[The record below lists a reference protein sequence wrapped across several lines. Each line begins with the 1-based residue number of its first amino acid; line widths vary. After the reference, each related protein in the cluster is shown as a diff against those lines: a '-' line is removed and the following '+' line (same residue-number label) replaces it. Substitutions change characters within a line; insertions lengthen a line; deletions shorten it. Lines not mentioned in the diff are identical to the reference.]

1 MNPKVDFYFQKNTQ
15 WQKELE
21 QLRTIILDCGLKE
34 ELKWGCPA
42 YTLNKNNVVL
52 LHVFKSYCAI
62 LFFKGTLLK
71 DPDQILI
78 QQSENTQATKQI
90 RFTNE
95 MEVIE
100 MAPKIKAYVKAAIE
114 IEKSGLK
121 VEFKKTDEFKMPI
134 EFKERLNAVPS
145 LKKAFELL
153 TPGRQRAYL
162 LHFSAPKQSSTRTSR
177 IDKAMNQIMNGKGL
191 ND

>member
-21 QLRTIILDCGLKE
+21 QLRAIILDCGLTE

-42 YTLNKNNVVL
+42 YTINKSNIVL

-62 LFFKGTLLK
+62 LFFKGALLK
-71 DPDQILI
+71 DPDNILI

-90 RFTNE
+90 RFTNL

-100 MAPKIKAYVKAAIE
+100 LAPKIKTYVKAAIE
-114 IEKSGLK
+114 IEKAGLK
-121 VEFKKTDEFKMPI
+121 VEFKKTDAFKMPH
-134 EFKERLNAVPS
+134 EFKERLEAIPA
-145 LKKAFELL
+145 LKKAFESL

-162 LHFSAPKQSSTRTSR
+162 LHFSAPKQSSTRLSR
-177 IDKAMNQIMNGKGL
+177 IDKAMDLIMHGKGL

>member
-15 WQKELE
+15 WQSELE
-21 QLRTIILDCGLKE
+21 QLRTIVLDCGLTE

-42 YTLNKNNVVL
+42 YTLNKSNIVL

-62 LFFKGTLLK
+62 LFFKGALLN
-71 DPDQILI
+71 DPENILI

-90 RFTNE
+90 RFTNV

-100 MAPKIKAYVKAAIE
+100 LAPKIKAYVKSAIE
-114 IEKSGLK
+114 IEKSGVK
-121 VEFKKTDEFKMPI
+121 VEFKKTTEFKMPI
-134 EFKERLNAVPS
+134 EFKERLDAVPS
-145 LKKAFELL
+145 LKKAFESL

-162 LHFSAPKQSSTRTSR
+162 LHFSAPKQSSTRIAR
-177 IDKAMNQIMNGKGL
+177 IDKAMDQIMNGKGL

>member
-34 ELKWGCPA
+34 ELKWGSPT
-42 YTLNKNNVVL
+42 YTLNNNNIVL

-62 LFFKGTLLK
+62 LFFKGALLS
-71 DPDQILI
+71 DPDNILI
-78 QQSENTQATKQI
+78 QQTENTQATKQI
-90 RFTNE
+90 RFTNV

-100 MAPKIKAYVKAAIE
+100 MEPKIKAYVKAAIE
-114 IEKSGLK
+114 IDKAGLK
-121 VEFKKTDEFKMPI
+121 VDFKKTDEFKMPI
-134 EFKERLNAVPS
+134 EFKERLDAVPS
-145 LKKAFELL
+145 LKKAFESL